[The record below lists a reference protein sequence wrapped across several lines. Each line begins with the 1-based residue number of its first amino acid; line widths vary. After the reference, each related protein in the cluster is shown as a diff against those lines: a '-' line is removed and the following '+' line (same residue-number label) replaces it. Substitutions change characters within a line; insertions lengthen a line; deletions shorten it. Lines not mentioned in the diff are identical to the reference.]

1 MKKFHCEYQN
11 GAYLN
16 ETSETFAATIGNNW
30 QKLIKAETPKE
41 AYEKFI
47 EEVGA
52 YPHPVT
58 VETSF
63 FSDKVFDN
71 HIEEAEKTV
80 QQKHKSKSESDKI
93 EGKIEEGKVTYS
105 VSDPIS
111 VGETSESKEV
121 PNQKE
126 LSTDEK
132 ILMEL
137 IKANKKL
144 SNLKWLLFAIAI
156 MIYTTFRMG
165 L

>member
-1 MKKFHCEYQN
+1 MWDIDE
-11 GAYLN
+11 
-16 ETSETFAATIGNNW
+16 ETKL
-30 QKLIKAETPKE
+30 QK
-41 AYEKFI
+41 
-47 EEVGA
+47 
-52 YPHPVT
+52 
-58 VETSF
+58 
-63 FSDKVFDN
+63 
-71 HIEEAEKTV
+71 
-80 QQKHKSKSESDKI
+80 
-93 EGKIEEGKVTYS
+93 KIEEGKVTYS